1 MLKKTITYT
10 DYDGVERTEDFYFN
24 LTRAELLEME
34 LDVTGGMT
42 KYIEY
47 IIAAQDVSK
56 LMRIFKEIILKA
68 YGQKSPDGRR
78 FIKSEEIT
86 NEFTQTEAF
95 SNLYMELTNDAKKAT
110 DFINGIIPQQPQ
122 KMSVPNQ

>member
-78 FIKSEEIT
+78 FIKSQEIT
-86 NEFTQTEAF
+86 DEFTQTEAF

>member
-1 MLKKTITYT
+1 
-10 DYDGVERTEDFYFN
+10 
-24 LTRAELLEME
+24 
-34 LDVTGGMT
+34 MT

-47 IIAAQDVSK
+47 IISAKDVSK
-56 LMRIFKEIILKA
+56 LMKIFKEIILKA
-68 YGQKSPDGRR
+68 YGVKSPDGRR
-78 FIKSEEIT
+78 FIKSEELT
-86 NEFTQTEAF
+86 DEFTQTEAF